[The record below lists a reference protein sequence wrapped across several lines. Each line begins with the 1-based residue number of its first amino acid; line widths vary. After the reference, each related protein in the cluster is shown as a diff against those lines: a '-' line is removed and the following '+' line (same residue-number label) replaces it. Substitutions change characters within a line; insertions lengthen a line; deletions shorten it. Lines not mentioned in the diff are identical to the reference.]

1 MACNG
6 DLPLA
11 AGRIKL
17 RISNMCMSHN
27 VLIDF
32 LCRALREFILC
43 FHFVLIGP
51 YFYSI
56 CPYIALWRHLALKT
70 RHLASRHLA
79 LKALSTQEA
88 SYPCFYAKNEIFL
101 LFTIVE
107 SIQCCLFVKQVL
119 AKVVKKIH
127 LLSHK
132 GRKKITGGLTK
143 SINSINTWGIKFK
156 LIKQFWNNANCYEIF
171 RIS

>member
-1 MACNG
+1 MVCNC

-17 RISNMCMSHN
+17 RISNMWMSHN
-27 VLIDF
+27 VPIDF

-79 LKALSTQEA
+79 LKRLVTLVFTLKIK
-88 SYPCFYAKNEIFL
+88 YFFYL
-101 LFTIVE
+101 
-107 SIQCCLFVKQVL
+107 
-119 AKVVKKIH
+119 
-127 LLSHK
+127 LLSK
-132 GRKKITGGLTK
+132 VYNAAYSSSKCWPKYFIFCKK
-143 SINSINTWGIKFK
+143 KFIYCPIRGQKNNRWFNPEYK
-156 LIKQFWNNANCYEIF
+156 LDQYMGYQIQAH
-171 RIS
+171 